1 MKFGKRSVM
10 EAVIVPLVAWV
21 VIWLFLYIRPTSGI
35 QRENFNVSWL
45 ITTVVSLLL
54 VLAFIAL
61 VLKKRL
67 RKVGYTDLKF
77 KELPQV
83 LEKAD
88 PEIIN
93 DLTSGIFRA
102 ILIWGAFS
110 SGVLI
115 NGPKKG
121 IILAIDFALVFIT
134 VGLLLIISMVVL
146 LMDVPLMLYESLTG
160 KRLSPIFKEI
170 LLISLVSGG
179 SLVLLS
185 CMASHLGASEIGLFR
200 SLLKFYVNRDLYKNL
215 LLLSALNILYGLV
228 GILILPR
235 RRRAGRLML
244 LLIALAL
251 VPILIKVFIQLHS
264 L

>member
-1 MKFGKRSVM
+1 MKSEKRSVI
-10 EAVIVPLVAWV
+10 EDITVPLVAWV
-21 VIWLFLYIRPTSGI
+21 VILMFLYIRPTSGI

-45 ITTVVSLLL
+45 ITTVVSLFL

-61 VLKKRL
+61 VLKKRR

-83 LEKAD
+83 LERAD
-88 PEIIN
+88 PETIN

-102 ILIWGAFS
+102 ILVWGAFS

-115 NGPKKG
+115 DGSRRG

-170 LLISLVSGG
+170 MLISLVSEGF
-179 SLVLLS
+179 LVLLS
-185 CMASHLGASEIGLFR
+185 FISARHGASEMEVFR

-215 LLLSALNILYGLV
+215 LLLSVLNILYGLIE
-228 GILILPR
+228 ILILPR
-235 RRRAGRLML
+235 RRRAGLLML
-244 LLIALAL
+244 LLIALVLAS
-251 VPILIKVFIQLHS
+251 ILIKVFAQLHS